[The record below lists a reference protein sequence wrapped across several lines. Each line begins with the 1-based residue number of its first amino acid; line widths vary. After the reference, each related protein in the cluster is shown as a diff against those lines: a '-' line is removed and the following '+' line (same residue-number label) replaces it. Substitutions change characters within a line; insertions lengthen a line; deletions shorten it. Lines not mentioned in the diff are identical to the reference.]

1 MSVLEKVDGYEDE
14 VIKICP
20 NGTLGDVVELGGI
33 LIGLPETP
41 KRGIK
46 GEGME
51 AGMQMWERL
60 PMPAEL
66 SRIRSMDEW
75 AETPKEFREKFRPFI
90 EEEFRRRREGFW
102 FYNQGKPTFI
112 TGRHYMLLQW
122 TKIDIGYPSYLGFQ
136 RRHFP
141 SHGCLRS

>member
-60 PMPAEL
+60 PMPAETVPY
-66 SRIRSMDEW
+66 S
-75 AETPKEFREKFRPFI
+75 K
-90 EEEFRRRREGFW
+90 
-102 FYNQGKPTFI
+102 
-112 TGRHYMLLQW
+112 
-122 TKIDIGYPSYLGFQ
+122 
-136 RRHFP
+136 
-141 SHGCLRS
+141 HG